1 MAAISSRSQGVNIL
15 SVGVIWKWYQM
26 NDIPLYSGLNEE
38 FILLDIWSSVDKN
51 HKTLRAFEMIKYDD
65 NDTYKKTLYEGLA
78 VFYIDAVSW

>member
-1 MAAISSRSQGVNIL
+1 MAAILSRPQGVNIL

-26 NDIPLYSGLNEE
+26 NDIPLYSRLNEE

-51 HKTLRAFEMIKYDD
+51 HKILFQMIKYDD
-65 NDTYKKTLYEGLA
+65 NDTYKNTLYEGLT